1 MKIIKYINFLNK
13 VQKLANSSRYLI
25 DYANITNNDLKY
37 QKNFFNSNNLKVF
50 NKEIYTGIP
59 LLIPANKDLFIYKN
73 KFTYDKKK
81 YLKIVYN
88 ISLAKHEP
96 SKNLN
101 FSNEFLFLP
110 IPRKK
115 HLKTI
120 QQIRKYNSNIKK
132 KINILRKKYKFLAAF
147 QTRNIPHSGHE
158 EIIKYLLTK
167 TNHVVINPLIGP
179 KKIGDLTPKAL
190 YLAFRYLKKYYGDKI
205 SFFPIIANMFYAGP
219 REAMHHANIREQFG
233 FTHFAVGRDHAGHG
247 NVYKYDL
254 ASKQIRKH
262 NKKFLIKLITHF
274 GSYWSKK
281 LNKIVVLKTNV
292 KKKKD
297 LVGISGSEFRKCLKK
312 KLLYKFARK
321 SLQIYLMKQNILK

>member
-1 MKIIKYINFLNK
+1 MQITKYINFLNK
-13 VQKLANSSRYLI
+13 VQKLENNSRYLI

-37 QKNFFNSNNLKVF
+37 QKNFFNSDNLEIF
-50 NKEIYTGIP
+50 NERIYTGIP
-59 LLIPANKDLFIYKN
+59 LLIPANTGLFIYRN

-88 ISLAKHEP
+88 FNSEKHEP

-101 FSNEFLFLP
+101 LGNEFLSLP
-110 IPRKK
+110 IPKKK

-120 QQIRKYNSNIKK
+120 QQIRKYNSNIKN
-132 KINILRKKYKFLAAF
+132 KINTLRKKFKFLAAF

-179 KKIGDLTPKAL
+179 KKSGDLTPKAL
-190 YLAFRYLKKYYGDKI
+190 YFAFRYLKKYYGDKI

-247 NVYKYDL
+247 NLYKYDL
-254 ASKQIRKH
+254 APKKIRKH
-262 NKKFLIKLITHF
+262 NEKFLINLITHF

-281 LNKIVVLKTNV
+281 HDKIVVLKTNV
-292 KKKKD
+292 RNKKD

-321 SLQIYLMKQNILK
+321 SLQIYLMEQNILK